1 MRVKVQNLGVLKEA
15 EFELGDLTLI
25 LGRNNTGKTYAT
37 YALFG
42 FLHRWHREHLLQVD
56 LPKSTIDALLNDGI
70 TRINV
75 EPYVAKADKLIEDGC
90 KTYTRQLH
98 RIFASKHDFF
108 KETTFQLSV
117 DLETVRTA
125 TRRDFKS
132 NVRSEKDDLLTL
144 SKDKG
149 EMELVVTL
157 LVGKQKL
164 PIEFIEQI
172 ISNGIIALLFNDALP
187 RPFIVSTQRTGAAIF
202 RKELDFTRS
211 RLLKELIQADELDD
225 PMELL
230 FKSYQD
236 YPLPVEVNVEFIRRL
251 ETVAKEESFLV
262 ENHQDLLNEF
272 RDIVGGEYIAEG
284 NDTVYF
290 KPSRR
295 PLKLT
300 MNESS
305 SSVRSLLDIGFYLR
319 HVAKR
324 GDLLIVDEPE
334 LNLHPENQ
342 RRMARLFSRL
352 VNLGI
357 RVFVTTHS
365 DYLAKELNLLIML
378 NQDKPY
384 VKEIARKEGYRTDEL
399 MTAERIR
406 VYVAETALI
415 NVRDNKRK
423 SRHPTLVPARIDPD
437 IGIEAN
443 SFDETINKMN
453 EIQDAILWGGEE

>member
-1 MRVKVQNLGVLKEA
+1 MQIRVENLGVLKKA

-25 LGRNNTGKTYAT
+25 LGHNNTGKTYAT

-42 FLHRWHREHLLQVD
+42 FLYRWHRERLLQVD
-56 LPKSTIDALLNDGI
+56 LPGSTINALLRGGT

-75 EPYVAKADKLIEDGC
+75 EPYVAIADKLIEEGC

-98 RIFASKHDFF
+98 RIFASRQDLF
-108 KETTFQLSV
+108 KNTTFRLAL
-117 DLETVRTA
+117 DLELVRTA
-125 TRRDFKS
+125 ARRAFKS
-132 NVRSEKDDLLTL
+132 NIRTDKDDLLTL

-157 LVGKQKL
+157 LMGKETL
-164 PIEFIEQI
+164 PIEFIRNI
-172 ISNGIIALLFNDALP
+172 ISNGIIELLFNDALP
-187 RPFIVSTQRTGAAIF
+187 RPFVASTQRTGAAIF

-211 RLLKELIQADELDD
+211 RLLKELIQTDELDD

-236 YPLPVEVNVEFIRRL
+236 YPLPVEANVEFIRRL

-262 ENHQDLLNEF
+262 ENHTDLLNEF
-272 RDIVGGEYIAEG
+272 ADIVGGEYVAES

-290 KPSRR
+290 KPAGR
-295 PLKLT
+295 PLRLT

-305 SSVRSLLDIGFYLR
+305 SSVRSLLDLGFYLR
-319 HVAKR
+319 HVAR
-324 GDLLIVDEPE
+324 PGDLLIVDEPE

-342 RRMARLFSRL
+342 RRIARLFSRL

-384 VKEIARKEGYRTDEL
+384 VREIAEKEGYRTEEL
-399 MTAERIR
+399 IAAERIR
-406 VYVAETALI
+406 VYVAETALTSI
-415 NVRDNKRK
+415 GNNRRR
-423 SRHPTLVPARIDPD
+423 SRHPTLVQARIDPEL
-437 IGIEAN
+437 GIEAH
-443 SFDETINKMN
+443 SFDDIINKMN
-453 EIQDAILWGGEE
+453 EIQDAVLWGGEE

>member
-1 MRVKVQNLGVLKEA
+1 MKIRVENLGVLKKA

-25 LGRNNTGKTYAT
+25 LGHNNTGKTYAT

-42 FLHRWHREHLLQVD
+42 FLYRWHRERLLQVD
-56 LPKSTIDALLNDGI
+56 LPGSTINDLLGGGI
-70 TRINV
+70 TRVNV
-75 EPYVAKADKLIEDGC
+75 EPYVGIADRLIEEGC
-90 KTYTRQLH
+90 KTYTRQLYK
-98 RIFASKHDFF
+98 IFGSKQDLF
-108 KETTFQLSV
+108 KNTTFRLEL
-117 DLETVRTA
+117 DLEMVRTA
-125 TRRDFKS
+125 ARRAFKS
-132 NVRSEKDDLLTL
+132 NIRTDKDDLLTL
-144 SKDKG
+144 SKDQG

-157 LVGKQKL
+157 LMGKETL
-164 PIEFIEQI
+164 PIEFIRHI
-172 ISNGIIALLFNDALP
+172 ISNGIIELLFSDALP
-187 RPFIVSTQRTGAAIF
+187 RPFVASTQRTGAAIF

-211 RLLKELIQADELDD
+211 RLLKELIQTDELDD

-251 ETVAKEESFLV
+251 ETIAKEESFIL

-272 RDIVGGEYIAEG
+272 TDIVGGEYIAES

-290 KPSRR
+290 KPTRR
-295 PLKLT
+295 PLRLT

-334 LNLHPENQ
+334 LNLHPKNQ
-342 RRMARLFSRL
+342 RRIARLFSRL

-384 VKEIARKEGYRTDEL
+384 VREIADKEGYRTDEL
-399 MTAERIR
+399 IAAERIR
-406 VYVAETALI
+406 VYVAETALT
-415 NVRDNKRK
+415 NVGDNRRR
-423 SRHPTLVPARIDPD
+423 SRHPTLVPAKIDPEM
-437 IGIEAN
+437 GIEAH
-443 SFDETINKMN
+443 SFDDIINKMN
-453 EIQDAILWGGEE
+453 EIQDAVLWGGEE